1 MEKMK
6 SSQVSK
12 SGTCFTPI
20 PRLSHIYRILF
31 QKLRKI
37 QNIHSGCFVVVI
49 VKVKLVLS
57 RIELRIV
64 CDMHVL
70 SDMHVSNCANI
81 LDGSSRCYEID
92 TTFHNTTDTVE
103 LNSF

>member
-1 MEKMK
+1 MGH
-6 SSQVSK
+6 VS
-12 SGTCFTPI
+12 
-20 PRLSHIYRILF
+20 HQYRGYHTFIGYCS
-31 QKLRKI
+31 RNYAKI

-49 VKVKLVLS
+49 VRLKLVLS
-57 RIELRIV
+57 QIELRIL

-70 SDMHVSNCANI
+70 SDMHVSNGANI
-81 LDGSSRCYEID
+81 LDGSSWCYEID